1 MKLIDQILNENSD
14 SYITSVTKL
23 EKVLEPFALMVA
35 ERMPVFRG
43 VPVESLQTSMC
54 EDCSAIIFSV
64 NNKPLAAVRVEEQEF
79 SVYGEDYIKLH
90 DEDMESVQNLLN
102 ALKKFNS
109 KKEARGEMP
118 KELRALMSILK
129 GEA

>member
-1 MKLIDQILNENSD
+1 MKLIDQILDGNSD

-54 EDCSAIIFSV
+54 EDCSVIIFSV
-64 NNKPLAAVRVEEQEF
+64 DNKPLAAVGVEEQEF

-102 ALKKFNS
+102 ALKNFNGKTRS
-109 KKEARGEMP
+109 EMP
-118 KELRALMSILK
+118 RDLERLMSILK

>member
-1 MKLIDQILNENSD
+1 MKLIDQILDGNSD

-35 ERMPVFRG
+35 ERMPIFRG

-64 NNKPLAAVRVEEQEF
+64 DNKPLAAVRVEEQEF
-79 SVYGEDYIKLH
+79 SVYEEDYIKLH

-102 ALKKFNS
+102 ALKKFNGKTRS
-109 KKEARGEMP
+109 EMP
-118 KELRALMSILK
+118 RDLKRLMSILK

>member
-1 MKLIDQILNENSD
+1 MKLIDQILNGNSD

-64 NNKPLAAVRVEEQEF
+64 DNKPLAAVRVEEQEF

-102 ALKKFNS
+102 ALKNFNGKTRS
-109 KKEARGEMP
+109 EMP
-118 KELRALMSILK
+118 RDLKRLMSILK

>member
-64 NNKPLAAVRVEEQEF
+64 DNKPLAAVRVEEQEF

-102 ALKKFNS
+102 ALKKFNGKTRS
-109 KKEARGEMP
+109 EMP
-118 KELRALMSILK
+118 RDLKTLMSILK

>member
-1 MKLIDQILNENSD
+1 MKLIDQILNGDSD

-23 EKVLEPFALMVA
+23 EKILEPFALMVA

-43 VPVESLQTSMC
+43 VLVESLQTSMC

-64 NNKPLAAVRVEEQEF
+64 DNKPLAAVRVEEQEF
-79 SVYGEDYIKLH
+79 SVYGENYIKLH
-90 DEDMESVQNLLN
+90 DEDMESVQNLIN
-102 ALKKFNS
+102 ALKNFNGKTRS
-109 KKEARGEMP
+109 EMP
-118 KELRALMSILK
+118 RDLKRLMSILK

>member
-14 SYITSVTKL
+14 SYITLVTKL
-23 EKVLEPFALMVA
+23 EKVLEPFALMAA
-35 ERMPVFRG
+35 ERIPVFCG
-43 VPVESLQTSMC
+43 VPVESLQIRARK
-54 EDCSAIIFSV
+54 DCSTIIFSID
-64 NNKPLAAVRVEEQEF
+64 NKPLAAVRVEEQEF

-90 DEDMESVQNLLN
+90 DEDMESIQNLLN

-109 KKEARGEMP
+109 KRKARSEMP
-118 KELRALMSILK
+118 EELKALISILK

>member
-1 MKLIDQILNENSD
+1 MKLIDQILDGNSD

-35 ERMPVFRG
+35 ERVPVFRG

-64 NNKPLAAVRVEEQEF
+64 DNKPLAAVRVEEQEF

-102 ALKKFNS
+102 ALKKFNGKTRS
-109 KKEARGEMP
+109 EMP
-118 KELRALMSILK
+118 RDLKRLMSILK

>member
-1 MKLIDQILNENSD
+1 MKLIDQILDGNSD

-43 VPVESLQTSMC
+43 VPVESLQTSAC
-54 EDCSAIIFSV
+54 KDCSAIIFSV
-64 NNKPLAAVRVEEQEF
+64 DNKPLAAVRVEEQEF
-79 SVYGEDYIKLH
+79 SVYGDDYIKLH

-102 ALKKFNS
+102 ALKKFNGGTRS
-109 KKEARGEMP
+109 EMP

>member
-64 NNKPLAAVRVEEQEF
+64 DNKPLAAVRVEEQEF

-102 ALKKFNS
+102 ALKNFNGKTRS
-109 KKEARGEMP
+109 EMP
-118 KELRALMSILK
+118 RDLKRLMSILK

>member
-35 ERMPVFRG
+35 KGMPVFRG
-43 VPVESLQTSMC
+43 VPVESLRTSIRG
-54 EDCSAIIFSV
+54 SVIIFSV

-102 ALKKFNS
+102 ALKEFNGKDRS
-109 KKEARGEMP
+109 EMP

>member
-1 MKLIDQILNENSD
+1 MKLIDQILNENGD

-54 EDCSAIIFSV
+54 EAIIFSV
-64 NNKPLAAVRVEEQEF
+64 DNKPLAAVRVEEQEF

-102 ALKKFNS
+102 ALKKFNGKRKDRS
-109 KKEARGEMP
+109 EMP

>member
-64 NNKPLAAVRVEEQEF
+64 DNKPLAAVRVEEQEF

-102 ALKKFNS
+102 ALKKFNGKTRS
-109 KKEARGEMP
+109 EMP
-118 KELRALMSILK
+118 RDLKRLMSILK

>member
-35 ERMPVFRG
+35 ERMSVFRG

-64 NNKPLAAVRVEEQEF
+64 DNKPLAAVRVEEQEF

-102 ALKKFNS
+102 ALKKFNGKTRS
-109 KKEARGEMP
+109 EMP
-118 KELRALMSILK
+118 RDLKRLMSILK

>member
-64 NNKPLAAVRVEEQEF
+64 DNKPLAAVRVEEQEF

-102 ALKKFNS
+102 ALKKFNGKRKDRS
-109 KKEARGEMP
+109 E
-118 KELRALMSILK
+118 ELRALMSILK

>member
-1 MKLIDQILNENSD
+1 MKLIDQILDGNSD

-64 NNKPLAAVRVEEQEF
+64 DNKPLAAVRVEEQEF
-79 SVYGEDYIKLH
+79 SVYGENYIKLH
-90 DEDMESVQNLLN
+90 DEDMESVQNLIN
-102 ALKKFNS
+102 ALKNFNGKTRS
-109 KKEARGEMP
+109 EIPRDLKR
-118 KELRALMSILK
+118 LMSILK

>member
-1 MKLIDQILNENSD
+1 MKLIDQILDGNSD

-64 NNKPLAAVRVEEQEF
+64 DNKPLAAVRVEEQEF

-102 ALKKFNS
+102 ALKNFNGKTRS
-109 KKEARGEMP
+109 EMP
-118 KELRALMSILK
+118 RDLKRLMSILK